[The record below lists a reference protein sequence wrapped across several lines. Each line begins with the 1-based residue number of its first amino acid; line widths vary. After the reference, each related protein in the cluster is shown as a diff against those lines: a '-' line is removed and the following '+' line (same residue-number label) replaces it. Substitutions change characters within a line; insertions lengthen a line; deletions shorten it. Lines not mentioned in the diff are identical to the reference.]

1 MTAEILDLIDFE
13 KVDTL
18 LEGFNKT
25 TGFVTAILDLQGNV
39 LSKSG
44 WRQICTEFHRVHPET
59 SKKCTISDTKLA
71 GKMAEGEKYHFYQ
84 CLNGLI
90 DVAVPIIIKGEHIAN
105 LFSGQFF
112 FEEPDSAFF
121 KKQSEKYGFNQE
133 IYLKALGK
141 VPVVSKEKVL
151 VAMDFL
157 LNMTQMISE
166 MTFQKIEQ
174 MELNKTIKESE
185 EKYRYLFANNP
196 QPMWIYDLDTLAF
209 LEVNEAAVTHYGYS
223 HEEFMLMTLKDIRPA
238 EDIPALLKDVEFT
251 GQNYY
256 AAGEWQHIKKNG
268 EVVIVEITSHS
279 VEYNGR
285 KARHVLVHDITQRKN
300 TEVALRNNEIRL
312 QTLIQTIPDLVWMK
326 SPDGVFIGCNKTFEL
341 LFGAKEADII
351 GKTDYEFVPKE
362 IADLFRENDRK
373 AILAGKPTSNEELLT
388 FADNSHQA
396 YIDVVKTPTY
406 DASGTLIGVLGI
418 GRDITERK
426 LAEKTLHD
434 SREDLYRLLNSMYE
448 GAYGVDI
455 NGNCTFVNRAFLKML
470 GYQNELEV
478 LGKHIHDLIHHS
490 HPDGSSYIESECRM
504 YYAYKM
510 NQSINVSDE
519 VFWRKDGTAIPVEY
533 WSHPIEKNGMVIG
546 SIATF
551 IDITER
557 KLSDE
562 KLNRVNIELEN
573 LLGNLD
579 KAVFTVDIVHNRM
592 LRVSIAHEAV
602 FGYPQSEFYNNPQ
615 FWYEIVVPE
624 DKPIIDAGY
633 PILFSGKNLQH
644 EFRIIDAN
652 GQIRWIEAKMNP
664 TIDAHGKLIRIDGI
678 AANITRRKL
687 VETELIEK
695 EVQYRNLADS
705 GMALVWAADTD
716 KLCMYFNKPWL
727 EFTGRT
733 LEQELG
739 NGWIEGVH
747 PDELE
752 SCFNT
757 FNAAFDNREKFA
769 MEYRLRN
776 ASGEY
781 RWISDLGT
789 PNYNSNNEFIGY
801 IGHCFDITDHKQ
813 SEQELINAKEK
824 AEESDR
830 LKSAFLANMSHE
842 VRTPLNSIIGFSELL
857 ADSDF
862 DEDQKKEFI
871 QLIITNGNSLLNI
884 ISDIMDIS
892 KLESGE
898 IKIYK
903 KQINAHKFITSIKN
917 EFVLQ
922 VEEKN
927 LELKLS
933 IEDNNSEIVITADDG
948 RLRQIF
954 HNLLSNAIKFTKKG
968 SIEIGYQAKG
978 NMVEFYVSDSGIGIS
993 QEFHNEIFERFRQA
1007 DNTTTRKYGG
1017 NGLGLTISK
1026 NLVELMD
1033 GKIWLDSVPCKGST
1047 FYVSI
1052 PCSDIK

>member
-1 MTAEILDLIDFE
+1 MSARILDLIDFE

-59 SKKCTISDTKLA
+59 SKKCTISDTELA
-71 GKMAEGEKYHFYQ
+71 GKMAEGDKYHFYQ

-105 LFSGQFF
+105 LFTGQFF

-121 KKQSEKYGFNQE
+121 KKQSEKYGFNKE
-133 IYLKALGK
+133 IYLKALRK

-151 VAMDFL
+151 AAMGFL
-157 LNMTQMISE
+157 LNMTQVISE

-196 QPMWIYDLDTLAF
+196 QPMWIYDLDSLAF
-209 LEVNEAAVTHYGYS
+209 LEVNEAAVNHYGYS
-223 HEEFMLMTLKDIRPA
+223 QEEFLLMTLKDIRPG
-238 EDIPALLKDVEFT
+238 EDIPALLKNVELT
-251 GQNYY
+251 KPNYNSS
-256 AAGEWQHIKKNG
+256 GEWLHIKKNG
-268 EVVIVEITSHS
+268 EVIIVEITSHS

-285 KARHVLVHDITQRKN
+285 KARHVLIHDITQRKN
-300 TEVALRNNEIRL
+300 TEVALRNNKIRL

-326 SPDGVFIGCNKTFEL
+326 SPEGVYISCNKTFEL

-351 GKTDYEFVPKE
+351 GKTDYEFVSKE

-373 AILAGKPTSNEELLT
+373 AIIAGKPTSNEELLT

-396 YIDVVKTPTY
+396 YMEVIKTPTY
-406 DASGTLIGVLGI
+406 DTNGTLIGVLGI

-426 LAEKTLHD
+426 LAEKTLLD
-434 SREDLYRLLNSMYE
+434 SREDLYLLLNSMYE
-448 GAYGVDI
+448 GAYGVDT
-455 NGNCTFVNRAFLKML
+455 NGNCTFVNRAFLQML
-470 GYQNELEV
+470 GYQSESEI
-478 LGKHIHDLIHHS
+478 LGKHMHNLIHYS
-490 HPDGSSYIESECRM
+490 HPDGSSYPESECRM
-504 YYAYKM
+504 YCAHRM

-519 VFWRKDGTAIPVEY
+519 VLWCKGGTAIPVEY
-533 WSHPIEKNGMVIG
+533 WSHPIEKDGIVIG

-557 KLSDE
+557 KLADE
-562 KLNRVNIELEN
+562 KLSKVNVELEN

-579 KAVFTVDIVHNRM
+579 KAVFTFDIVHNRM

-615 FWYEIVVPE
+615 FWYEIIVPE
-624 DKPIIDAGY
+624 DKPIVDAGY

-678 AANITRRKL
+678 ASNITRRKL
-687 VETELIEK
+687 AEAELIEK
-695 EVQYRNLADS
+695 EVQYHNLADS
-705 GMALVWAADTD
+705 GMALVWASGTD
-716 KLCMYFNKPWL
+716 KLCNYFNNPWL

-733 LEQELG
+733 LNQELG
-739 NGWIEGVH
+739 NGWTEGIH
-747 PDELE
+747 PDEFE
-752 SCFNT
+752 SCFNIY
-757 FNAAFDNREKFA
+757 NIAFDNRKKFD
-769 MEYRLRN
+769 MECRLRN

-781 RWISDLGT
+781 RWISNLGT

-862 DEDQKKEFI
+862 DEDQKNEFI
-871 QLIITNGNSLLNI
+871 QKIISNGNNLLTI

-898 IKIYK
+898 IRIYK
-903 KQINAHKFITSIKN
+903 KQINVHKFITSIKN
-917 EFVLQ
+917 EFLIQ

-927 LELKLS
+927 LELKLF
-933 IEDNNSEIVITADDG
+933 IEDNNSEIVLTADDD

-954 HNLLSNAIKFTKKG
+954 YNLLSNAIKFTENG
-968 SIEIGYQAKG
+968 TIEIGYQPKG
-978 NMVEFYVSDSGIGIS
+978 RMVEFYVKDTGIGIPE
-993 QEFHNEIFERFRQA
+993 EFRDKIFERFRQA

-1017 NGLGLTISK
+1017 NGLGLAISK
-1026 NLVELMD
+1026 NLVELMG
-1033 GKIWLDSVPCKGST
+1033 GKIWFDSIPCKGST
-1047 FYVSI
+1047 FYISI
-1052 PCSDIK
+1052 PCNDVM